1 MLKGALT
8 ISALSWAYDTFLYIF
23 GFERGSVLQLLTLVL
38 HVALFPLSY
47 FIFPQITILSGLIP
61 FAFYYLPPLWRYR
74 SSDTTQD
81 VAHPTLDDISD
92 AIGLKAQPRTFSMQ
106 EMVNARRNT
115 TLSVIVAIHAAM
127 MHLLTLVVASVVS
140 LIVLTPWIASTIVRA
155 VLFGIALVAAAMC
168 CAARLLLE
176 PTLFRLRSPLSPTL
190 RAAIS
195 WVHTSL
201 QYPVMLLTVCFIT
214 SYPVDPGVLSLVSYF
229 FLSSHAT
236 FALTSPALALAS
248 AAPLLVPWGYTA
260 PLALVLRLVLPRV
273 SRVVRS
279 VVLHAYYTVEP
290 VAGNSKPAWRYIC
303 LAYVLLTLPL
313 QLLGHVVAGVLGLD
327 MFPLKGMPVLL
338 PMFPAAADRLRVSA
352 EYDPTPLASMYA
364 VLSASLVSTVG
375 AGITATRGL
384 VPRALMTFAGQRVD
398 CTVYSLALALRSRRA
413 MIARAAEQTL
423 LLVPRPS
430 HPLFPQLSLHGL
442 ELAGTSCHSRETT
455 LLDELMAGKRRG
467 LPTDAV
473 CPVGGVWCTWYSWSA
488 FNADYYVSDT
498 GMANGLRDLL
508 PVTLGYVISRIK
520 HDAGDVSER
529 IADRIADVA
538 AAVAGLPEKQRPQN
552 PKWRQATRGIP
563 GLTDADIVL
572 VEAITHAVSASLGV
586 HSLSSAWKGTVGPGS
601 WLDPH
606 MVSVWKP
613 TTTTTTTTNVPTA
626 HMLAPPPLGMPET
639 ADGVPKWPI
648 PSPGQVTPALNL
660 VHLETAN
667 ALWPAALRIAVRVYI
682 DQILSTFEPPSF
694 DTWDESTTNNVINDI
709 GEVYASCCTN
719 PDTSRVW
726 GHQLSRG
733 VPDCFTLAQS
743 ATGSWSADRISGVND
758 QVSLATYDMQALG
771 AIWDMTIADFVLGSG
786 DDERYTIQ
794 SHAGLMRNL
803 AVQAVPLPFGYPQ
816 FHAKEWNVDMPTFG
830 EPMAMDDGSMDELL
844 FVLRADEIVPVNHVV

>member
-1 MLKGALT
+1 MLKTALA
-8 ISALSWAYDTFLYIF
+8 ISGLSWAYDTFLYIF

-155 VLFGIALVAAAMC
+155 VLFGIALVAAATC

-327 MFPLKGMPVLL
+327 MFPPQGHARPAAHVPRGRRQAACLGRVRPHAPGVDVCRALGVPRQHRRRGHHSHPRPRAPRPHDVRGPAGRLYGLL
-338 PMFPAAADRLRVSA
+338 ARPRPAVPPRHDRPRGRADTAAGAPALAPALPAAQPARARARRDQLPQQRDHAAGRTDGRQAAGAADRR
-352 EYDPTPLASMYA
+352 
-364 VLSASLVSTVG
+364 
-375 AGITATRGL
+375 R
-384 VPRALMTFAGQRVD
+384 VPR
-398 CTVYSLALALRSRRA
+398 RR
-413 MIARAAEQTL
+413 R
-423 LLVPRPS
+423 LV
-430 HPLFPQLSLHGL
+430 H
-442 ELAGTSCHSRETT
+442 
-455 LLDELMAGKRRG
+455 
-467 LPTDAV
+467 V
-473 CPVGGVWCTWYSWSA
+473 
-488 FNADYYVSDT
+488 
-498 GMANGLRDLL
+498 
-508 PVTLGYVISRIK
+508 
-520 HDAGDVSER
+520 
-529 IADRIADVA
+529 
-538 AAVAGLPEKQRPQN
+538 
-552 PKWRQATRGIP
+552 
-563 GLTDADIVL
+563 VL
-572 VEAITHAVSASLGV
+572 V
-586 HSLSSAWKGTVGPGS
+586 VG
-601 WLDPH
+601 L
-606 MVSVWKP
+606 
-613 TTTTTTTTNVPTA
+613 
-626 HMLAPPPLGMPET
+626 
-639 ADGVPKWPI
+639 
-648 PSPGQVTPALNL
+648 
-660 VHLETAN
+660 
-667 ALWPAALRIAVRVYI
+667 
-682 DQILSTFEPPSF
+682 
-694 DTWDESTTNNVINDI
+694 
-709 GEVYASCCTN
+709 
-719 PDTSRVW
+719 
-726 GHQLSRG
+726 
-733 VPDCFTLAQS
+733 
-743 ATGSWSADRISGVND
+743 
-758 QVSLATYDMQALG
+758 
-771 AIWDMTIADFVLGSG
+771 
-786 DDERYTIQ
+786 
-794 SHAGLMRNL
+794 
-803 AVQAVPLPFGYPQ
+803 
-816 FHAKEWNVDMPTFG
+816 
-830 EPMAMDDGSMDELL
+830 
-844 FVLRADEIVPVNHVV
+844 